1 MKLNKIRIIA
11 LLISGAIILGSC
23 GGDEKSKAAAA
34 AAGKQSQVLPYPVK
48 VVTSQTAVLENDY
61 PATIKGKE
69 DIEIRPMV
77 EGFIKS
83 IEVDEGSVVRKGQL
97 LFTLDFPQYTQNIRN
112 AEAAIK
118 TAVAEVNNAEMEV
131 EKVQPLVQKGIVSKY
146 QLQSA
151 QYALQVKR
159 AALNQAQT
167 QLANARIN
175 QNYTYITSPVNGV
188 VGSIP
193 LRLGS
198 FVNSSYVLTTVA
210 NTSNVYVYFSMNE
223 KQLLDFLKDKPGST
237 QAEKI
242 RRAEPVKLI
251 LSDGTEYIEKGK
263 IETIS
268 GIVNTGTGS
277 ANFRANFENPQGL
290 LRSGSTGSIRIP
302 VTINNALVIPQ
313 KATFELQGQ
322 TFAYVV
328 QSNNKVKQTSITV
341 TPLPDGQS
349 FVVNSGLKENDK
361 IVVNNIQNLKDGDQ
375 IKPQL

>member
-146 QLQSA
+146 QLQAA

-313 KATFELQGQ
+313 KATFELQGK

-341 TPLPDGQS
+341 TPLTDGQS
-349 FVVNSGLKENDK
+349 FIVNSGLKENDK

>member
-146 QLQSA
+146 QLQAA

-341 TPLPDGQS
+341 TPLTDGQS
-349 FVVNSGLKENDK
+349 FIVNSGLKENDK

>member
-83 IEVDEGSVVRKGQL
+83 IEIDEGSVVRKGQL

-146 QLQSA
+146 QLQAA

-159 AALNQAQT
+159 SALNQAQT

-223 KQLLDFLKDKPGST
+223 KQLLDFLKDKPGAT

-341 TPLPDGQS
+341 TPLTDGQS
-349 FVVNSGLKENDK
+349 FIVNSGLKENDK

>member
-146 QLQSA
+146 QLQAA

-341 TPLPDGQS
+341 TPLTDGQS

>member
-23 GGDEKSKAAAA
+23 GGDEKNKAAAA

-146 QLQSA
+146 QLQAA

-328 QSNNKVKQTSITV
+328 QSNNIVKQTSITV
-341 TPLPDGQS
+341 TPLTDGQS
-349 FVVNSGLKENDK
+349 FIVNSGLKENDK

>member
-146 QLQSA
+146 QLQAA

-277 ANFRANFENPQGL
+277 ANFRANFENPQGI

-328 QSNNKVKQTSITV
+328 QSNNIVKQTSITV
-341 TPLPDGQS
+341 TPLTDGQS
-349 FVVNSGLKENDK
+349 FIVNSGLKENDK
-361 IVVNNIQNLKDGDQ
+361 IVVNNIQNLKDGDL

>member
-146 QLQSA
+146 QLQAA

-277 ANFRANFENPQGL
+277 ANFRANFENPQGI

-313 KATFELQGQ
+313 KATFELQGK

-341 TPLPDGQS
+341 TPLTDGQS
-349 FVVNSGLKENDK
+349 FIVNSGLKENDK

>member
-146 QLQSA
+146 QLQAA

-328 QSNNKVKQTSITV
+328 QSNNIVKQTSITV
-341 TPLPDGQS
+341 TPLTDGQS
-349 FVVNSGLKENDK
+349 FIVNSGLKENDK

>member
-97 LFTLDFPQYTQNIRN
+97 LFTLDFPQYTQNIHN

-146 QLQSA
+146 QLQAA

>member
-23 GGDEKSKAAAA
+23 GGDEKSKAATA

-146 QLQSA
+146 QLQAA

-277 ANFRANFENPQGL
+277 ANFRANFENPQGI

-313 KATFELQGQ
+313 KATFELQGK

-341 TPLPDGQS
+341 TPLTDGQS
-349 FVVNSGLKENDK
+349 FIVNSGLKENDK

>member
-97 LFTLDFPQYTQNIRN
+97 LFTLDFPQYTQNIHN

-146 QLQSA
+146 QLQAA

-198 FVNSSYVLTTVA
+198 FVNSSFVLTTVA

>member
-1 MKLNKIRIIA
+1 MKLNKIQITA
-11 LLISGAIILGSC
+11 LLISGALILGSC
-23 GGDEKSKAAAA
+23 GGNDKNKAAAA
-34 AAGKQSQVLPYPVK
+34 AGQQGQVLPYPVK
-48 VVTSQTAVLENDY
+48 VITIQTAVLENDF
-61 PATIKGKE
+61 PATIKGE
-69 DIEIRPMV
+69 QDIEIRPMV
-77 EGFIKS
+77 EGFIKT
-83 IEVDEGSVVRKGQL
+83 IAVDEGSVVRKGQL
-97 LFTLDFPQYTQNIRN
+97 LFTLDFPQYAQNIRN
-112 AEAAIK
+112 AQAAIK
-118 TAVAEVNNAEMEV
+118 TAQAEVKNAEMEV

-146 QLQSA
+146 ELQAA
-151 QYALQVKR
+151 QYALQAKR
-159 AALNQAQT
+159 ASLNQAQT

-175 QNYTYITSPVNGV
+175 QNYTYVTSPVNGI

-193 LRLGS
+193 FRLGS
-198 FVNSSYVLTTVA
+198 LVNSSSVLTTVA
-210 NTSNVYVYFSMNE
+210 NTANVYVYFSMNE
-223 KQLLDFLKDKPGST
+223 KQLLDFLKDKPGAT

-277 ANFRANFENPQGL
+277 ANFRANFANPQGI
-290 LRSGSTGSIRIP
+290 LRSGSTGAIRIP
-302 VTINNALVIPQ
+302 TTLNNAIVIPQ

-328 QSNNKVKQTSITV
+328 QNNNKVKQTGITV